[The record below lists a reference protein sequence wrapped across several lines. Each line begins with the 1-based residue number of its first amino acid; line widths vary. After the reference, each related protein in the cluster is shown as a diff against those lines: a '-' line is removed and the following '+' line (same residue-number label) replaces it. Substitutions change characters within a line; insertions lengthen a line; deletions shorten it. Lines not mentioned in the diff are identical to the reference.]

1 MKKIVGQAWWTVV
14 PDGSTLVSALKPAE
28 NDDVAVFSD
37 PEGNIYIVSLWDDL
51 VKHFE
56 PNRNNKY
63 ECS

>member
-14 PDGSTLVSALKPAE
+14 PDGSTLVSALKPVE

-37 PEGNIYIVSLWDDL
+37 PEGNTYIVSLWDDL

-56 PNRNNKY
+56 PNPNNKY

>member
-14 PDGSTLVSALKPAE
+14 PDGSTLVSALKPVE

-37 PEGNIYIVSLWDDL
+37 PEGNTYIVSLWDDL

-56 PNRNNKY
+56 PNPNNKY
-63 ECS
+63 EYS